1 MPVDSISNWLLHQLQ
16 LPTYGPVHI
25 HFSPFNSTSNLL
37 HTASIQT
44 KEKQIKTK
52 QREATNE
59 SSSADNHMVQIV
71 NIFLSMRPTA

>member
-44 KEKQIKTK
+44 KEK
-52 QREATNE
+52 
-59 SSSADNHMVQIV
+59 
-71 NIFLSMRPTA
+71 